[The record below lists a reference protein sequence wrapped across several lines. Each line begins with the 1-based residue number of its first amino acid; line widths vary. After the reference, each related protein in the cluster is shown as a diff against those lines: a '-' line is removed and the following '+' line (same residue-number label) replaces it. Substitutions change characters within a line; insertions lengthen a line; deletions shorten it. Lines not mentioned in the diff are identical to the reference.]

1 MSGTPEQVS
10 PEQVLTTVQGNL
22 VVRRAPLTA
31 IQRAGLFLATGVG
44 LLITCVIIG
53 LGAEMMRQ
61 APTPMQFP
69 TAVVNASDTPAYNPV
84 ATSVAD
90 YKALNDIGTTRAT
103 TLFDTV
109 VVRALLPIFTT
120 ILGYIFG
127 AQAGQ
132 AAANR
137 NQENET

>member
-1 MSGTPEQVS
+1 
-10 PEQVLTTVQGNL
+10 
-22 VVRRAPLTA
+22 
-31 IQRAGLFLATGVG
+31 
-44 LLITCVIIG
+44 
-53 LGAEMMRQ
+53 
-61 APTPMQFP
+61 MQFP